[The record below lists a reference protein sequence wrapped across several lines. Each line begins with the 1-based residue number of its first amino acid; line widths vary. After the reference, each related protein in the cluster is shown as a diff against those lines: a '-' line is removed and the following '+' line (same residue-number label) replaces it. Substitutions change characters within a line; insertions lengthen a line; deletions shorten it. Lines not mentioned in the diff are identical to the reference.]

1 MANHPA
7 NSPSKVKPTGGL
19 SLTSQIFAGLL
30 LGGIVGWIL
39 SILPVAARQGWT
51 DGLAVV
57 RDVFLHLIKMMVAP
71 LVFGSIVQGFAG
83 AGDAKK
89 AQRIGWKAF
98 VYFEVVTAFALVVGL
113 VAVNLAR
120 PGDGVVLAMDNAA
133 GSVPAARPPTLPQ
146 IILHMFPTSL
156 MDAMARNDVLQVVCF
171 AVIFAVALIAS
182 GEEGRPVLAY

>member
-1 MANHPA
+1 
-7 NSPSKVKPTGGL
+7 
-19 SLTSQIFAGLL
+19 
-30 LGGIVGWIL
+30 
-39 SILPVAARQGWT
+39 
-51 DGLAVV
+51 
-57 RDVFLHLIKMMVAP
+57 MMVAP

-98 VYFEVVTAFALVVGL
+98 VYFEVVTAFALLVGL
-113 VAVNLAR
+113 VAVNVVR
-120 PGDGVVLAMDNAA
+120 PGEGVVLEGAQVN
-133 GSVPAARPPTLPQ
+133 GNVPAARPQTLAQ

-182 GEEGRPVLAY
+182 GEEGRPVLTFCSSLTQVMFKFAGVVMPLGLGRRLPSQWPSRDWDHL

>member
-1 MANHPA
+1 MANHPT
-7 NSPSKVKPTGGL
+7 NSPSTTKPNLGF

-30 LGGIVGWIL
+30 VGCVVGWIL
-39 SILPVAARQGWT
+39 SGVPVAVRQGWT

-113 VAVNLAR
+113 VAVNHAR
-120 PGDGVVLAMDNAA
+120 PGDGVVLAIDDVA
-133 GSVPAARPPTLPQ
+133 GSVPAARPQT
-146 IILHMFPTSL
+146 
-156 MDAMARNDVLQVVCF
+156 
-171 AVIFAVALIAS
+171 
-182 GEEGRPVLAY
+182 